1 MGDKVINENRH
12 PRRRIRRYLW
22 AMLYPL
28 LLDNYAMT
36 EITRKLREIQGGVE
50 VLRGK
55 METVRS
61 LSRKSY

>member
-1 MGDKVINENRH
+1 
-12 PRRRIRRYLW
+12 
-22 AMLYPL
+22 
-28 LLDNYAMT
+28 MT